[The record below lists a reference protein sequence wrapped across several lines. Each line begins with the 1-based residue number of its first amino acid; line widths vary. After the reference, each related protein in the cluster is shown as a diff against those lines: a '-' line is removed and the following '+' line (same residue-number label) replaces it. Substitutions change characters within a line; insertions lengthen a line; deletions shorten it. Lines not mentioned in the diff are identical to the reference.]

1 MAETQTLALDWV
13 DNLSPKS
20 INAFE
25 NAYAQVKAAG
35 LNFINSIKQEDKD
48 AVTHMLTQTDY
59 GTFAMAQVE
68 AAAPGLMDDVA
79 EMYAQA
85 TAVEETA

>member
-1 MAETQTLALDWV
+1 MRYYHINQPAIKFQFDLVDAQIPDEDVDGLYDVFAETQTLTLDWV

-35 LNFINSIKQEDKD
+35 LNFINSIK
-48 AVTHMLTQTDY
+48 
-59 GTFAMAQVE
+59 
-68 AAAPGLMDDVA
+68 
-79 EMYAQA
+79 
-85 TAVEETA
+85 